1 MKYYKCLNCEGTQA
15 ETEFGEC
22 AECGYED
29 LQEVNEKEYNRLNEG
44 R

>member
-1 MKYYKCLNCEGTQA
+1 MKYYKCLNCGSYQV

-29 LQEVNEKEYNRLNEG
+29 LAKISKEEYEEATDK
-44 R
+44 